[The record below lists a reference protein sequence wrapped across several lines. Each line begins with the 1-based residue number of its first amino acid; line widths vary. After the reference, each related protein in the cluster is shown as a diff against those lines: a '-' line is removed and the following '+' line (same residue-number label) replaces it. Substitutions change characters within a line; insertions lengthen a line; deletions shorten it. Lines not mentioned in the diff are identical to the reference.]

1 MMRETMVG
9 RMRSMLLAVG
19 ALSLFAPG
27 CSGPEE
33 CTTIDVTVSVFG
45 PSGQSVADAIVELNN
60 EPCTV
65 NGDGTYTCTALYESA
80 DQHLV
85 ALHPAFSSVGQFI
98 ELPEACDTPYAVTMT
113 LGVMM
118 GA

>member
-1 MMRETMVG
+1 MR
-9 RMRSMLLAVG
+9 RILLAVG
-19 ALSLFAPG
+19 ALWVSGPG

-65 NGDGTYTCTALYESA
+65 NGDGTYTCTASYDSA

-85 ALHPAFSSVGQFI
+85 ALHPAFNSVGQFI
-98 ELPEACDTPYAVTMT
+98 ELPDACDTPFAVTLT